1 MDIFL
6 NLRLFELFRGGVVLI
21 NPKPLETRRDCKGA
35 GPDTAYGSSS
45 SRRDTEQVRRESIDM
60 ME

>member
-1 MDIFL
+1 MVIFL

-35 GPDTAYGSSS
+35 GDTAYGSSS